1 MSGLMITLHESFTR
15 FCCRDSFSQTTFMPK
30 IEKLLVRDWC
40 QVEQLL
46 MFSIK
51 FFIVDE
57 SLGYKVYLYREVSV
71 SVSTPKA
78 SSVNE
83 LSARLFT
90 FSFRQSKTSLRHESF
105 STLRR
110 CLKMSGILFS
120 MPNDNCCFYIFLIR
134 KSPKRNA
141 DRNSRHATWIIKL
154 TRHFG
159 LLRIHLI
166 NIGGFNKTWQPIVN
180 CIDFFWITSWVNSRC
195 HQTP

>member
-1 MSGLMITLHESFTR
+1 MSTRCRRFIPPACAINRFVHRERLAPFSSHFYKQNVYKALLMSGLMITLHESFTR

-30 IEKLLVRDWC
+30 IEKFLVRDWC

-120 MPNDNCCFYIFLIR
+120 MPNDNCCFYIFLFR

-141 DRNSRHATWIIKL
+141 DRNSRHAT
-154 TRHFG
+154 
-159 LLRIHLI
+159 
-166 NIGGFNKTWQPIVN
+166 
-180 CIDFFWITSWVNSRC
+180 
-195 HQTP
+195 